1 MDFKQYQKLTNTTA
15 KYPQQLDK
23 ALPYLALGLNGE
35 SGEVAEIVK
44 KIVRKGLDFKLLTD
58 QTILEPDS
66 LRSQIK
72 AELGDCLWYIAQTCD
87 QCNFDLEE
95 VAQANI
101 DKLTQRNKDNN
112 IQKID

>member
-44 KIVRKGLDFKLLTD
+44 KIVRKQLDFTILKD
-58 QTILEPDS
+58 QTTLEQDS
-66 LRSQIK
+66 LRQQIK
-72 AELGDCLWYIAQTCD
+72 AELGDVLWYVAQISE

-95 VAQANI
+95 IAQANV
-101 DKLTQRNKDNN
+101 DKLTQRKAENN
-112 IQKID
+112 IQKLD